1 MSENPLYLLV
11 LLLSVAKRHHIG
23 GHALAAIGVV
33 AALHFSGAKRAS
45 VVVNG
50 DIGPVRPGINTNLFR
65 LHGLACGQAAGGHLR
80 LFQNAVPE
88 FLHMAKADANAGV
101 ICLRGDRR

>member
-1 MSENPLYLLV
+1 MAESTLYLLV
-11 LLLSVAKRHHIG
+11 LLLLGVAEGHHIA

-50 DIGPVRPGINTNLFR
+50 DIGPVRSGIDTNLFC

-80 LFQNAVPE
+80 LFQDAVPE
-88 FLHMAKADANAGV
+88 FLHMAQANAYS
-101 ICLRGDRR
+101 

>member
-1 MSENPLYLLV
+1 MAEKPLYLLV
-11 LLLSVAKRHHIG
+11 LLLGVAESHYIA

-50 DIGPVRPGINTNLFR
+50 DIGPVRSGIDTNLFC

-80 LFQNAVPE
+80 LFQDAVPE
-88 FLHMAKADANAGV
+88 FLHVAQANAYS
-101 ICLRGDRR
+101 